1 MYTSLLLLPGGF
13 YALFNPVMAVSGEEA
28 FVYVLVMALIIRTG
42 VTLFEVPCTA
52 LLPDL
57 VKDYDE
63 RNRWLSLRHL
73 FGWTGGNGIHLANF
87 FFWIGVIE
95 IGGMT
100 FGYGY
105 GFVSP
110 EGYAI
115 YGTVGA
121 AIITLVIITA
131 SFGTQRLAARLP
143 QPTDTFKISEM
154 FTEMRQIVE
163 TLKNRN
169 FAALFLYGL
178 ALGAAAGLGAA
189 LYLFNVTYFFE
200 FRPQEMMGN
209 GCKLRSL
216 GSKSGPM
223 SVLNVASDTTWKNI

>member
-1 MYTSLLLLPGGF
+1 MIWDAFTDPLLGHWSDKSNTIIGRRHPFMYTSLLLLPGGF

-28 FVYVLVMALIIRTG
+28 FIYVLVMAIIIRTG

-110 EGYAI
+110 EG
-115 YGTVGA
+115 
-121 AIITLVIITA
+121 L
-131 SFGTQRLAARLP
+131 
-143 QPTDTFKISEM
+143 
-154 FTEMRQIVE
+154 
-163 TLKNRN
+163 
-169 FAALFLYGL
+169 
-178 ALGAAAGLGAA
+178 
-189 LYLFNVTYFFE
+189 
-200 FRPQEMMGN
+200 
-209 GCKLRSL
+209 SL
-216 GSKSGPM
+216 
-223 SVLNVASDTTWKNI
+223 IHI

>member
-1 MYTSLLLLPGGF
+1 METQVSKETPLFKNPTFWFYGSSSMAYGIKDNAFSYLLLIYSNNCLGVPGYLSGLALALAMVWDAFTDPLLGHWSDKSNTRIGRRHPFMYTSLLLLPGGF

-73 FGWTGGNGIHLANF
+73 FGWTGGNGIHLLNF

-95 IGGMT
+95 IGGRT
-100 FGYGY
+100 FGYGH

-110 EGYAI
+110 EG
-115 YGTVGA
+115 
-121 AIITLVIITA
+121 
-131 SFGTQRLAARLP
+131 
-143 QPTDTFKISEM
+143 
-154 FTEMRQIVE
+154 
-163 TLKNRN
+163 
-169 FAALFLYGL
+169 
-178 ALGAAAGLGAA
+178 
-189 LYLFNVTYFFE
+189 
-200 FRPQEMMGN
+200 
-209 GCKLRSL
+209 
-216 GSKSGPM
+216 
-223 SVLNVASDTTWKNI
+223 